1 MLPMEPTDGA
11 DAELTQSYTEIIII
25 IFIFFFIFFFA
36 GIFFAFFRS
45 TLITFA
51 KLNRR
56 TR

>member
-25 IFIFFFIFFFA
+25 IFIFFLFFFCE
-36 GIFFAFFRS
+36 IFFAFFRS